1 MAQQPSQPVRPEFSR
16 VLLVDRNV
24 PPKQP
29 FHIEANAEERAALA
43 RRFALV
49 ALDALK
55 AEGSLETL
63 DNGRRAVL
71 RAHLTAKVTQSCV
84 VSLAPVAAEI
94 DEEFTLEY
102 DADADPAAL
111 DAPEIPEDMEDMEA
125 FLEEP
130 DPPDP
135 LVDGAVDVGEAVAE
149 HLALALDPYP
159 RAPGVVFESST
170 APDSLEESPFKALA
184 GLVKKDRS

>member
-1 MAQQPSQPVRPEFSR
+1 MAQSPTDQIRPEFSR

-24 PPKQP
+24 PPQQD
-29 FHIEANAEERAALA
+29 FRIEANAAERAALA
-43 RRFALV
+43 KRFGLV
-49 ALDALK
+49 ALDALQ

-63 DNGRRAVL
+63 DKGQRAIL
-71 RAHLTAKVTQSCV
+71 RAHLQAKVVQSCIV
-84 VSLAPVAAEI
+84 TLEPVAAEI

-111 DAPEIPEDMEDMEA
+111 DEPEVPEDLEV

-135 LVDGAVDVGEAVAE
+135 LIDGRVDVGEAVAE

-159 RAPGVVFESST
+159 RAPGVNFEGST
-170 APDSLEESPFKALA
+170 AADLLEESPFKALA
-184 GLVKKDRS
+184 GLVKKTRS

>member
-24 PPKQP
+24 PPEQP

-84 VSLAPVAAEI
+84 ASLAPVAAEI

-111 DAPEIPEDMEDMEA
+111 DEPEIPEDMEA

>member
-1 MAQQPSQPVRPEFSR
+1 MAQSPSYPVRPEFSR

-24 PPKQP
+24 PPQQD
-29 FHIEANAEERAALA
+29 FRIEANPQERAALTK
-43 RRFALV
+43 RFALV
-49 ALDALK
+49 ALDALS
-55 AEGSLETL
+55 AEGTLETL

-71 RAHLTAKVTQSCV
+71 RVHLTAKVTQSCIV
-84 VSLAPVAAEI
+84 TLEPVAAEI

-111 DAPEIPEDMEDMEA
+111 DEPEVPEDIEA
-125 FLEEP
+125 FLAEP

-159 RAPGVVFESST
+159 RAPGVAFEGST
-170 APDSLEESPFKALA
+170 APDLLEESPFKALS
-184 GLVKKDRS
+184 GLIKKTKS

>member
-1 MAQQPSQPVRPEFSR
+1 

-24 PPKQP
+24 PPEQP

-71 RAHLTAKVTQSCV
+71 RAHLTARLTQSCI
-84 VSLAPVAAEI
+84 VSLEPVTAEI

-111 DAPEIPEDMEDMEA
+111 DEPEIPEDMEDMEA
-125 FLEEP
+125 FLAEP

-135 LVDGAVDVGEAVAE
+135 LVDGAVDVGDAVAE
-149 HLALALDPYP
+149 QLALALDPYP
-159 RAPGVVFESST
+159 RAPGIVFEGST
-170 APDSLEESPFKALA
+170 ASDSLAESPFKALA